1 MDVYTAFRLLSTTSP
16 GSAAR
21 RAARCLLAVFF
32 CAALVACGASAPP
45 PPPPHSLVAEEPGLV
60 LWPRAEKAV
69 RLRLSADRDL
79 NMYGSKA
86 HSLQICVYQLDKPD
100 AFLDLA
106 KTQEGVTTLL
116 KAEAFDKSVKNV
128 VRLFVQPLEDAVY
141 ELDRAE
147 SATFVGIVCGY
158 FDAAPEN
165 ASGVWEIKPQTA
177 TSGHLFWKT
186 TTYSAGTL
194 DLALRLA
201 ARAMTE
207 GGANTREPH

>member
-1 MDVYTAFRLLSTTSP
+1 MHVYTPFRLLSTASP
-16 GSAAR
+16 GSAAG
-21 RAARCLLAVFF
+21 RAARCLFAAFF
-32 CAALVACGASAPP
+32 CAALAACGASAPP
-45 PPPPHSLVAEEPGLV
+45 PPPPQSLVAEEPGLV

-69 RLRLSADRDL
+69 RLRLSADRNL
-79 NMYGSKA
+79 NIYGSKA

-116 KAEAFDKSVKNV
+116 KAESFDPSVKNV

-165 ASGVWEIKPQTA
+165 VTGVWEIKPQTA

-186 TTYSAGTL
+186 TSYSAGTL
-194 DLALRLA
+194 DLSLRLSA
-201 ARAMTE
+201 HTMTE
-207 GGANTREPH
+207 SGDKAREPQ